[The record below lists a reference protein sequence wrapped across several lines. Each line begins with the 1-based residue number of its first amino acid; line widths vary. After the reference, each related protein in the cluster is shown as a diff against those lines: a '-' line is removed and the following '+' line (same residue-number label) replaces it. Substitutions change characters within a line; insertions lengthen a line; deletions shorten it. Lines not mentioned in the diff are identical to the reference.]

1 MREKRAGK
9 RTIKYMI
16 ILLCVLLCVPVCG
29 MLARAA
35 LESDKDT
42 GVRSVQVKDADIEAS
57 TLVIGSH
64 LIHIQGLSEAIYEV
78 AVSSANEFD
87 QNHLYYK
94 SELANGQWFEITDA
108 TSLADIT
115 TAGTPVD
122 RSVIEALEF
131 THKTNAQGVTTD
143 LRTGEAVSAYNV
155 NSPYDMNVMEELQ
168 PVRVQ
173 YDMLT
178 SKPEDS
184 RTYSDNE
191 YIRMIQE
198 LFAQDLQS
206 EECVAYDGYI
216 EALERYKAD
225 LNGREASVAWLDE
238 VDNVMET
245 VDAAR
250 RVLVFYR
257 LGDMLDDLTYRAQ
270 GIVKSKEESEEGT
283 EGESEEG
290 TEEGTEEGSVEGTE
304 EGSEEGTEGE
314 SEEESG
320 GKTDENLVINS
331 EVISAIG
338 ESINLVASSL
348 ASYEVKLLTEGTTVI
363 SRTRYQT
370 SNDLIIY
377 AQADD
382 YGNSDSSI
390 ARLCA
395 LQNIMNEK
403 VVDAAQE
410 LSILDSELI
419 PQTKKGY
426 EDALAAGADSGYV
439 RALAEGVAALAAE
452 AFLKEQ
458 KTEAERLR
466 GDYETM
472 LTAKW
477 MRMSNEDAQAD
488 VLGRLDELPAL
499 AERIQADDSY
509 VYLNDSLTSH
519 ELWLRENYGRLVADG
534 SASTEMDDLQAKK
547 EDLETQYQDALDKN
561 NLAEAE
567 RLRALLAALQA
578 RLDALEKSYLDI
590 LNSKNSSES
599 DKAKAAAGLGD
610 GTSASAM
617 NGLADGFI
625 DALKEKDAEIER
637 LKQLLDALKEL
648 AKLNPQAASSAL
660 DKISDAL
667 SDGSGTGN
675 GETDDGGT
683 DGSGTDGDGTG
694 DGGTDGSGT
703 NGNGLTNADMN
714 ALKNTVTDM
723 QLEVGDATKNSEGA
737 TMSAVSAKELL
748 DAVLNDLFGMGYD
761 DMNAMQKAQALI
773 ALEWYGEQT
782 RNENIASLAASL
794 ANEQAS
800 EGSYYLYEKYAGG
813 TGNYLSLKSAGMIL
827 GYRVIFDSVHS
838 VETLSWGLQYYEFR
852 NARTAYEQTGQ
863 TTQMLGAA
871 AGLQSR
877 QLYIAAA
884 DAKKIFELEAEAI
897 DRADYAVAYTA
908 DMRAVAEQ
916 ILKALQEG
924 GS

>member
-1 MREKRAGK
+1 M
-9 RTIKYMI
+9 
-16 ILLCVLLCVPVCG
+16 
-29 MLARAA
+29 
-35 LESDKDT
+35 
-42 GVRSVQVKDADIEAS
+42 
-57 TLVIGSH
+57 
-64 LIHIQGLSEAIYEV
+64 
-78 AVSSANEFD
+78 
-87 QNHLYYK
+87 
-94 SELANGQWFEITDA
+94 
-108 TSLADIT
+108 
-115 TAGTPVD
+115 
-122 RSVIEALEF
+122 
-131 THKTNAQGVTTD
+131 
-143 LRTGEAVSAYNV
+143 
-155 NSPYDMNVMEELQ
+155 
-168 PVRVQ
+168 
-173 YDMLT
+173 
-178 SKPEDS
+178 
-184 RTYSDNE
+184 
-191 YIRMIQE
+191 
-198 LFAQDLQS
+198 
-206 EECVAYDGYI
+206 
-216 EALERYKAD
+216 
-225 LNGREASVAWLDE
+225 
-238 VDNVMET
+238 
-245 VDAAR
+245 
-250 RVLVFYR
+250 
-257 LGDMLDDLTYRAQ
+257 
-270 GIVKSKEESEEGT
+270 
-283 EGESEEG
+283 
-290 TEEGTEEGSVEGTE
+290 
-304 EGSEEGTEGE
+304 
-314 SEEESG
+314 
-320 GKTDENLVINS
+320 
-331 EVISAIG
+331 ISAIG

-382 YGNSDSSI
+382 YGNCDSLI

-395 LQNIMNEK
+395 LENIMNEK

-410 LSILDSELI
+410 LSILDNELV
-419 PQTKKGY
+419 PQTKEGY

-439 RALAEGVAALAAE
+439 RALAEGVAASAAE

-488 VLGRLDELPAL
+488 VLGRLDELPVL
-499 AERIQADDSY
+499 AERVQADDSY

-561 NLAEAE
+561 DLAEAE

-675 GETDDGGT
+675 GETD
-683 DGSGTDGDGTG
+683 GSGTDGDGTDG
-694 DGGTDGSGT
+694 DGTDGDATGNGGTGNGGTDGSGA

-800 EGSYYLYEKYAGG
+800 EGSYYLYEKYAEG
-813 TGNYLSLKSAGMIL
+813 TGDYLSLKSAGLIL

-838 VETLSWGLQYYEFR
+838 VETLSRGLQYYEFR

>member
-1 MREKRAGK
+1 MGEKRAGK
-9 RTIKYMI
+9 RKIKYVI
-16 ILLCVLLCVPVCG
+16 VLLCVLLCIPVGG

-42 GVRSVQVKDADIEAS
+42 SVRSVHVADADIEAS

-64 LIHIQGLSEAIYEV
+64 LIHIHGLSDAIYEV

-87 QNHLYYK
+87 QSHLYYK

-131 THKTNAQGVTTD
+131 THKTDAKGVTTD
-143 LRTGEAVSAYNV
+143 LRTGQALSAYDV
-155 NSPYDMNVMEELQ
+155 NSPYDMNAMEELQ
-168 PVRVQ
+168 PIRTQ

-178 SKPEDS
+178 SISEK
-184 RTYSDNE
+184 TYSDNE

-198 LFAQDLQS
+198 LFAQNLRFED
-206 EECVAYDGYI
+206 CVAYDGYI

-225 LNGREASVAWLDE
+225 LNAREASAEWLDE

-257 LGDMLDDLTYRAQ
+257 LNAMLDELTYRAQ
-270 GIVKSKEESEEGT
+270 GITKPEGQS
-283 EGESEEG
+283 EGE
-290 TEEGTEEGSVEGTE
+290 
-304 EGSEEGTEGE
+304 
-314 SEEESG
+314 
-320 GKTDENLVINS
+320 TDEKFTVNS

-348 ASYEVKLLTEGTTVI
+348 ASYETKLLTEGTTVI
-363 SRTRYQT
+363 SRTRYKA
-370 SNDLIIY
+370 SNDLITY
-377 AQADD
+377 AQSDD
-382 YGNSDSSI
+382 YGNCDAAI

-395 LQNIMNEK
+395 LLNIMNEK
-403 VVDAAQE
+403 VVDASQE
-410 LSILDSELI
+410 LSILDGELV
-419 PQTKKGY
+419 PQTKENY
-426 EDALAAGADSGYV
+426 EAALTAGADSGYV
-439 RALAEGVAALAAE
+439 RALAEGSAASAAE
-452 AFLKEQ
+452 AFLKDQ
-458 KTEAERLR
+458 KAEAERLR
-466 GDYETM
+466 GDYEAM

-477 MRMSNEDAQAD
+477 MRMGNEDAQAD

-499 AERIQADDSY
+499 AERIQADDAY
-509 VYLNDSLTSH
+509 TYLNDSLTSH
-519 ELWLRENYGRLVADG
+519 ELWLRENYGRLVAEG

-547 EDLETQYQDALDKN
+547 EELETQYQDALDKN
-561 NLAEAE
+561 DLSEAE

-578 RLDALEKSYLDI
+578 RLDALEKAYLDI

-617 NGLADGFI
+617 NGLADSFL
-625 DALKEKDAEIER
+625 DALREKDAEIER

-648 AKLNPQAASSAL
+648 SKLNPQAASSAL
-660 DKISDAL
+660 DKVSDAL
-667 SDGSGTGN
+667 AEGGGSLSD
-675 GETDDGGT
+675 
-683 DGSGTDGDGTG
+683 
-694 DGGTDGSGT
+694 
-703 NGNGLTNADMN
+703 ADKN
-714 ALKNTVTDM
+714 ALKNAVTDA
-723 QLEVGDATKNSEGA
+723 QLDAGDAAKNSAGA
-737 TMSAVSAKELL
+737 TMSAASAKELL

-794 ANEQAS
+794 ANEQAAD
-800 EGSYYLYEKYAGG
+800 GSIYLYEKYTAEAGD
-813 TGNYLSLKSAGMIL
+813 YLSLKSAGMIL

-838 VETLSWGLQYYEFR
+838 VETLSRGLQYYEFR
-852 NARTAYEQTGQ
+852 NGRTAYEQTGQ
-863 TTQMLGAA
+863 TTQMLGTA
-871 AGLQSR
+871 AGLQDR

>member
-1 MREKRAGK
+1 MRDKRAGK
-9 RTIKYMI
+9 RTIKYVTV
-16 ILLCVLLCVPVCG
+16 LLCVLLCIPVGG

-42 GVRSVQVKDADIEAS
+42 GVRSVQVRDADIEAS

-64 LIHIQGLSEAIYEV
+64 LIHIQGLSEAIYEA
-78 AVSSANEFD
+78 AVSSANDFD
-87 QNHLYYK
+87 QSHLYYK
-94 SELANGQWFEITDA
+94 SELADGQWFEITDA

-115 TAGTPVD
+115 TAGAPVD

-131 THKTNAQGVTTD
+131 THKTDAKGVTTD
-143 LRTGEAVSAYNV
+143 LRTGQTVSAYDV
-155 NSPYDMNVMEELQ
+155 NSPYDMNAMEELQ
-168 PVRVQ
+168 PIRVQ

-178 SKPEDS
+178 SMPGDD

-191 YIRMIQE
+191 YIRMIQD
-198 LFAQDLQS
+198 LFAQNLRFED
-206 EECVAYDGYI
+206 CAAYDGYI

-225 LNGREASVAWLDE
+225 LNGREAPAAWLDE
-238 VDNVMET
+238 VDNVTET

-257 LGDMLDDLTYRAQ
+257 LDAMLDELTYRAQ
-270 GIVKSKEESEEGT
+270 GITKSEGQP
-283 EGESEEG
+283 EGE
-290 TEEGTEEGSVEGTE
+290 
-304 EGSEEGTEGE
+304 
-314 SEEESG
+314 
-320 GKTDENLVINS
+320 TDEKLVINS

-348 ASYEVKLLTEGTTVI
+348 ASYEAKLLTEGTTVI
-363 SRTRYQT
+363 SRTRYDA
-370 SNDLIIY
+370 SNDLITY
-377 AQADD
+377 AQSDD
-382 YGNSDSSI
+382 YGNCDSTI

-395 LQNIMNEK
+395 LINIINEK

-410 LSILDSELI
+410 LSILDSELV
-419 PQTKKGY
+419 PQTKENY
-426 EDALAAGADSGYV
+426 ENALTAGADSGYV
-439 RALAEGVAALAAE
+439 RALAEGAAASAAE
-452 AFLKEQ
+452 VYLKEQ
-458 KTEAERLR
+458 QTEAERLR
-466 GDYETM
+466 GDYEAM

-477 MRMSNEDAQAD
+477 MRMGNEDAQAD

-499 AERIQADDSY
+499 AERIQADDAY

-519 ELWLRENYGRLVADG
+519 ELWLRESYGRLVAEG
-534 SASTEMDDLQAKK
+534 SASTEMDDLQAQK

-561 NLAEAE
+561 DLSEAE

-617 NGLADGFI
+617 NGLADSFI

-648 AKLNPQAASSAL
+648 SKLNPQAASSAL
-660 DKISDAL
+660 DKVSDAL
-667 SDGSGTGN
+667 AEGGGSSGGSLSD
-675 GETDDGGT
+675 
-683 DGSGTDGDGTG
+683 
-694 DGGTDGSGT
+694 
-703 NGNGLTNADMN
+703 ADKN
-714 ALKNTVTDM
+714 ALKNAVTDA
-723 QLEVGDATKNSEGA
+723 QLEVTDAEKNSEGA
-737 TMSAVSAKELL
+737 TMSAASAKELL
-748 DAVLNDLFGMGYD
+748 DDVLNDLFGMGYD
-761 DMNAMQKAQALI
+761 DMSDMQKAQALI

-794 ANEQAS
+794 ANEQAAG
-800 EGSYYLYEKYAGG
+800 GSYFLYEKYTAE
-813 TGNYLSLKSAGMIL
+813 TGDYLSLRSAGMIL

-838 VETLSWGLQYYEFR
+838 VETLSRGLQYYEFK
-852 NARTAYEQTGQ
+852 NGRTAYEQTGQ

-871 AGLQSR
+871 AGLQDR

-916 ILKALQEG
+916 ILEALQEG